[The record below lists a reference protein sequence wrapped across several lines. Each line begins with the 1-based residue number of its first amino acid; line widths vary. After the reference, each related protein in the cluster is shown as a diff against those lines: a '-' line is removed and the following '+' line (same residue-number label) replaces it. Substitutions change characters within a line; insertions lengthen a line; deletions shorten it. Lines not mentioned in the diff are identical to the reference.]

1 MQLRT
6 CFLGGFIVCFFFL
19 STNFLLFIYLFI
31 FIYFLNYL
39 KCNNTLVIFFNLYW
53 CPTHTNLMARDLAPE
68 GGFLFFCFFVF
79 FLNTLVILIQD
90 GNTTNF
96 YSSISQYTTAS
107 GISQYTT
114 RLYEHV
120 PIHFYN
126 ILVMYERVQTCA
138 LTLIFKFKG

>member
-1 MQLRT
+1 MQLHT
-6 CFLGGFIVCFFFL
+6 WFFGGVFCLVFFL

-31 FIYFLNYL
+31 YFY
-39 KCNNTLVIFFNLYW
+39 
-53 CPTHTNLMARDLAPE
+53 
-68 GGFLFFCFFVF
+68 LFFKLFKMQQHTCDFFQSLLVSHSYKPHGSGLGTRGFFFF

-114 RLYEHV
+114 ACM
-120 PIHFYN
+120 N
-126 ILVMYERVQTCA
+126 MY
-138 LTLIFKFKG
+138 

>member
-6 CFLGGFIVCFFFL
+6 CFLGGFIVFFFL
-19 STNFLLFIYLFI
+19 STNLLFIYLFI
-31 FIYFLNYL
+31 FIYFLNCL
-39 KCNNTLVIFFNLYW
+39 NCNNTLVIFFNLYW
-53 CPTHTNLMARDLAPE
+53 CPTHTNLMARGLAPE
-68 GGFLFFCFFVF
+68 GFFFFFF

-114 RLYEHV
+114 ACM
-120 PIHFYN
+120 N
-126 ILVMYERVQTCA
+126 MY
-138 LTLIFKFKG
+138 